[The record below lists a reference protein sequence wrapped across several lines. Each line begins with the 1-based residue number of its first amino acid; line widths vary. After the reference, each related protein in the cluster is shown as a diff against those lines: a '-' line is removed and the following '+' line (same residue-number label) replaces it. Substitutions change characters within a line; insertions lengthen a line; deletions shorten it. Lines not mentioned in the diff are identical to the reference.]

1 MKHIPYKSH
10 IEFLNFAID
19 LHEENPKATSLDLKT
34 ENCKFKNN
42 EKTAAVFSYPEKIED
57 QLEESKWVK
66 WQVHYDTMFAPLMKA
81 QELIDQGV
89 EFPFESGPTKTG
101 KGTTL
106 KLIEPNDSKNI
117 YIYKIEQ
124 YFRSVK

>member
-1 MKHIPYKSH
+1 MSYETFKSH
-10 IEFLNFAID
+10 REFLNFALD
-19 LHEENPKATSLDLKT
+19 LHKENPQALRLDLKT
-34 ENCKFKNN
+34 KGDMLLGNR
-42 EKTAAVFSYPEKIED
+42 KTAAVFYYPEKIED
-57 QLEESKWVK
+57 QQKKLRWVK
-66 WQVHYDTMFAPLMKA
+66 WRVLSDTMFDPLMKA